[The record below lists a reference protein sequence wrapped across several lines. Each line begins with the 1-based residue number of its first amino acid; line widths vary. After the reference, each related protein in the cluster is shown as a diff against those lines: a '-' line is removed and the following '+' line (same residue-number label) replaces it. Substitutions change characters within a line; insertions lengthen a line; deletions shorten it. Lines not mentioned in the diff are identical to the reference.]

1 MRTDKLTLGFS
12 YLRLSNEEAQGGE
25 SSSITNQR
33 MIVQNYCKQNGIT
46 LVREFVDDG
55 YSGGNFDRPAFQRM
69 MRELEQG
76 KANTV
81 ITKDLSRLGR
91 DMREASYYAEQFFP
105 EHGIHYIAIADNFD
119 TNRENI
125 MAPFLF
131 AMNEVYLRDGSR
143 KVKDVLRS
151 KRENGQYCACPP
163 YGYRK
168 DDDDKHRL
176 APDEATAPVVLRIFE
191 QAANGDSSRKIALD
205 LNKDGV
211 IPPLKY
217 RVLYRDEF
225 SAEGAARASDL
236 WNYTTV
242 KRILKNPVYL
252 GHTLLGKSKKV
263 SVKSKKKIPVPR
275 DDWAVT
281 ENTHPPLVS
290 NVLYERAQANLGRGS
305 RDYRAYDHVRKSIFS
320 GIAVCARC
328 GYSLCSCG
336 TVYKGEREKYWY
348 LSCTHQRQDIA
359 NPCEGVRVRYAD
371 LLQIVRQEL
380 NTLLT
385 MSDEQ
390 VEIMVHKALKRFGDE
405 ESRKAKKLQKE
416 QAEARLVTIDKI
428 VTKLYTDNAEGRL
441 DDERLR
447 RLVGEL
453 EKESAGLRSLLDARR
468 TPDTAQETEDNYTRF
483 FALARQYTHIEKLD
497 RETLQTFVERIE
509 VGPKELPEGQQKAT
523 NRNQPYRQRIRIFYR
538 FIGEMDGDATRDLP
552 LDVPYDKNSD
562 ASILNTA
569 ASVNLEQDP
578 A

>member
-1 MRTDKLTLGFS
+1 MRNDKLTLGFA

-55 YSGGNFDRPAFQRM
+55 YSGGNFDRPAFQEM
-69 MRELEQG
+69 MKQLRQG

-105 EHGIHYIAIADNFD
+105 EHGIHYIAISDNFD
-119 TNRENI
+119 TERENI

-168 DDDDKHRL
+168 DTQDKHRL
-176 APDEATAPVVLRIFE
+176 APDKMTAPVVLRIFE
-191 QAANGDSSRKIALD
+191 QAAKGDSSRKIALD
-205 LNKDGV
+205 LNEDGV

-225 SAEGAARASDL
+225 SEEGATRASDL

-263 SVKSKKKIPVPR
+263 SVKSKKKVPVPR
-275 DDWAVT
+275 EDWAVT

-290 NVLYERAQANLGRGS
+290 NNLYERAQANLGRGS

-320 GIAVCARC
+320 GIAVCSKC

-359 NPCEGVRVRYAD
+359 DPCTGVRVRYAD
-371 LLQIVRQEL
+371 LLEIVRQEL
-380 NTLLT
+380 NSLLALT
-385 MSDEQ
+385 DKQ
-390 VEIMVHKALKRFGDE
+390 VEALVKEALRRAGANENPKALRQKRE
-405 ESRKAKKLQKE
+405 KI
-416 QAEARLVTIDKI
+416 EARIGTIDKI

-441 DDERLR
+441 DDERLQR
-447 RLVGEL
+447 MVADL
-453 EKESAGLRSLLDARR
+453 EKESVGLQAALDSLTISRSAEEIESSY
-468 TPDTAQETEDNYTRF
+468 ANF
-483 FALARQYTHIEKLD
+483 FSLAREYTQIQELD
-497 RETLQTFVERIE
+497 RETLLTFVERIE
-509 VGPKELPEGQQKAT
+509 IGPKKYPEGTVKAT
-523 NRNQPYRQRIRIFYR
+523 HRNQPYRQSIRIVYK
-538 FIGEMDGDATRDLP
+538 FIGEVAEEPVRELP
-552 LDVPYDKNSD
+552 
-562 ASILNTA
+562 AM
-569 ASVNLEQDP
+569 SVSEANDTP